1 MSNSSIERAL
11 LVAFTIFALATS
23 SATMTYAGNHKDKDD
38 REDHKS
44 DDEEKE
50 DAVKGAL
57 VGAGVGAL
65 VGGTEGAI
73 VGGVAGAIIGKNN

>member
-1 MSNSSIERAL
+1 MMNSGIL
-11 LVAFTIFALATS
+11 KTLIVACAAFALVSS
-23 SATMTYAGNHKDKDD
+23 SATMIYAGNHKDKND